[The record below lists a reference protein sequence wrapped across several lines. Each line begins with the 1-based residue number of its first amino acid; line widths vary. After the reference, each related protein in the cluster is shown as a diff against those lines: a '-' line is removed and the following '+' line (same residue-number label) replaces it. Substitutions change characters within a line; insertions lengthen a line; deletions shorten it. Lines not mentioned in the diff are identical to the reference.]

1 MYENQMYNNYYG
13 YAYGAG
19 APQYAPKFR
28 QAQMTQPLTNE
39 EKAILKSKGGEF
51 NTKVTQEDLLKS
63 FCTHKENGM
72 IVATQNQDGSYTCP
86 ICHETFNAASL
97 DKADLEADVEKVI
110 DDLQNVKLTYLD
122 IPAEVARQYFTL
134 IPLLKKLPQLGVI
147 ASNNW
152 ASYENANP
160 GMMGGNSP
168 YGFAQLNQM
177 TYGGAMPMGYG
188 MGMPMGQPMMYG
200 QPAYQQPMQQPV
212 YPQQPVMD
220 PNAMAN
226 PMNPNGAYPV
236 YANGMMPQQAGM
248 MMNVQPATMPTGNEF
263 GTFGN
268 PAYVAQPQVAAP
280 AQPAVQ
286 QPAQNAA
293 PAPAAA
299 PVPQPNQPVV
309 ENSAFQI

>member
-1 MYENQMYNNYYG
+1 MYENQMFNNYYG
-13 YAYGAG
+13 YNYAG
-19 APQYAPKFR
+19 GVPQYAPKFA

-63 FCTHKENGM
+63 YCTHKENGV
-72 IVATQNQDGSYTCP
+72 IVASQNQDGSYTCP
-86 ICHETFNAASL
+86 ICGETFNATSL
-97 DKADLEADVEKVI
+97 DKADLEADVNKVI

-152 ASYENANP
+152 AKYENATP

-177 TYGGAMPMGYG
+177 TYGGAMPMGY
-188 MGMPMGQPMMYG
+188 MGQPMMYG
-200 QPAYQQPMQQPV
+200 QMQPMYQQPMMQAPV
-212 YPQQPVMD
+212 YTPQQQPVMPD

-226 PMNPNGAYPV
+226 PMNPNGGYPV
-236 YANGMMPQQAGM
+236 YANGMVPPQAGV
-248 MMNVQPATMPTGNEF
+248 MMNVQPATMVAGNEF
-263 GTFGN
+263 GTLGN
-268 PAYVAQPQVAAP
+268 PAYVAQQQVPVAAP
-280 AQPAVQ
+280 QPVAQTT
-286 QPAQNAA
+286 
-293 PAPAAA
+293 PAAA
-299 PVPQPNQPVV
+299 PVPSPQQGQPQTDTT
-309 ENSAFQI
+309 AFQI